1 VKHKRKIFTAA
12 IFLIVFAYLLITIVG
27 LLRDIKDKK
36 KQEIEMG
43 LLIRQQEDVYNKLL
57 EQQKLLEEMDPDYL
71 EELARQLGMVKE
83 GEILFQERKE

>member
-12 IFLIVFAYLLITIVG
+12 VFLIVFAYLSITIVG

-43 LLIRQQEDVYNKLL
+43 LLIRQQEDVYSKLL

-71 EELARQLGMVKE
+71 EELARELGMVKE